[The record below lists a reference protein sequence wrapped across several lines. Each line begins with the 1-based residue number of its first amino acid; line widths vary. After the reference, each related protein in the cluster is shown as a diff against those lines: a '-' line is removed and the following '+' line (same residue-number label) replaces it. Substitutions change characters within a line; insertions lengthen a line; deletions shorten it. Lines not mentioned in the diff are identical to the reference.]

1 MLPCLSFRTVVSR
14 KLTELVD
21 IWCVNLIDGATL
33 FRRSINFLTEESMS
47 PFHIK
52 KMSSNDEPYPDYNV
66 VGPLCFAYEAFFESS
81 HINLCEAGCNSGFRG
96 CPLDLDELFV
106 FESEVVQS

>member
-14 KLTELVD
+14 KFTQLVD

-33 FRRSINFLTEESMS
+33 LRRSMNFLTEESMP
-47 PFHIK
+47 PFHIQ

-66 VGPLCFAYEAFFESS
+66 VGPLCFAFFESS
-81 HINLCEAGCNSGFRG
+81 HINICEAGCNSGFRG

-106 FESEVVQS
+106 IESEVVQS